1 MTQLTIDV
9 PPHLAIRLQSL
20 QDRLVE
26 ILEIGLEQLELT
38 ENILYD
44 EVVEFLGRGPSPEKI
59 VALHPSPSTQERIGE
74 LLDKNR
80 AGTLT
85 ALESKE
91 LDEYRQLN
99 HLMTQVKLRARQHIS
114 QQ

>member
-9 PPHLAIRLQSL
+9 PAHLAIRLQSL

-26 ILEIGLEQLELT
+26 ILEIGMEQLDLT

-44 EVVEFLGRGPSPEKI
+44 EVVEFLGSGPSPEEI
-59 VALHPSPSTQERIGE
+59 VALHPSALTQERIGE

-80 AGTLT
+80 TGTLT
-85 ALESKE
+85 AVESKE

-99 HLMTQVKLRARQHIS
+99 HLMTQIKLRARQHLS
-114 QQ
+114 Q

>member
-9 PPHLAIRLQSL
+9 PAHLAVRLQSL

-26 ILEIGLEQLELT
+26 ILEMGLQQLDLT
-38 ENILYD
+38 ENMLYD
-44 EVVEFLGRGPSPEKI
+44 EVVEFLGNGPSPEEI
-59 VALHPSPSTQERIGE
+59 VALHPFPSTQERIGE

-80 AGTLT
+80 AETLT

-99 HLMTQVKLRARQHIS
+99 YLMTQVKRGASGYARR
-114 QQ
+114 